1 MKSSGKKSVA
11 HIAYWIGDSL
21 GDLCPGIECGPHPIN
36 IPDYFA
42 ILESMVVFGKIEGVI
57 APGMWKKLTN
67 KMIYNEKSK
76 SFPVPKVEQE
86 AGISFH

>member
-1 MKSSGKKSVA
+1 
-11 HIAYWIGDSL
+11 
-21 GDLCPGIECGPHPIN
+21 
-36 IPDYFA
+36 
-42 ILESMVVFGKIEGVI
+42 MVVFGKIEGVI